1 MRYLQ
6 LSLLAVGALLL
17 YTCRSGNQEV
27 PQRLK
32 THYPPLDRKL
42 ARMVAVDSSAVNPAE
57 TRMISG
63 AIFLDARSEEE
74 YVVSHI
80 PHARYVGFSSPDFT
94 AIDDVELDTPLV
106 VYCTIGYRSE
116 RVAKELRRRGFTQVH
131 NLYGS
136 LYAWKLAGY
145 ILVDAQGRPTDQLH
159 TYNRKWGRYAP
170 DTIGTKVY

>member
-17 YTCRSGNQEV
+17 YTCRSGNQIV

-32 THYPPLDRKL
+32 TSYPPLDRKL
-42 ARMVAVDSSAVNPAE
+42 ARMVAVDSSTVSPVEAQRIAEAV
-57 TRMISG
+57 
-63 AIFLDARSEEE
+63 FLDARSEVE
-74 YVVSHI
+74 YAVSHI
-80 PHARYVGFSSPDFT
+80 PGALYVGFSNPDFT
-94 AIDDVELDTPLV
+94 VIEGVGLDIPLI
-106 VYCTIGYRSE
+106 VYCTVGYRSE
-116 RVAKELRRRGFTQVH
+116 RIAKDLRRRGFMRVH

-145 ILVDAQGRPTDQLH
+145 ILVDALGRPTDKLH
-159 TYNRKWGRYAP
+159 TYNRQWSRYAP